1 MENILYLHAGAEMYG
16 ADKILLEL
24 VSGLNPD
31 HFHPIV
37 VLPEH
42 GILEKK
48 LKENNVETYVI
59 PYPILR
65 RKYFNVKGI
74 LQYVSTYYSSS
85 KKIKEIVEEKRIN
98 LIHVNTAA
106 VLEGIYLKKQL
117 KVKLVWHIHEII
129 LSPAI
134 VGKALNYLVG
144 KYSDKCVAVSDAVK
158 ANLLKSGYFKSNQ
171 IDVIYNGVDSHKFTP
186 SLDSSYLYDEWNIP
200 RDAIKIGMIGRV
212 NAWKGQNDFLEAL
225 TPLLNQ
231 YHNLYL
237 FIIGS
242 AFRGQ
247 EWRVHKLKKRILED
261 KNSKRIVY
269 SEFRSDNNYIQNF
282 FDLLVL
288 PSTSPDPLP
297 TVVLEAMAS
306 GTPVVGY
313 RHGGVTE
320 MIRNGK
326 DGALANINDPI
337 DLRQKVEN
345 ILDNGKLSLYGKN
358 ARARQEKDFSI
369 QTFISN
375 FEEIYTKLITSWG
388 VRSKCKNVFVQ
399 F

>member
-24 VSGLNPD
+24 VSGLNSKR
-31 HFHPIV
+31 FHPIV

-42 GILEKK
+42 GILEKR
-48 LKENNVETYVI
+48 LKENNIETYVI

-65 RKYFNVKGI
+65 RKYFNVRGI
-74 LQYVSTYYSSS
+74 WQYVSTYYSSS
-85 KKIKEIVEEKRIN
+85 KQIEKLVKKKNIS

-106 VLEGIYLKKQL
+106 VLEGIYLKKKL
-117 KVKLVWHIHEII
+117 KVKMVWHIHEII

-134 VGKALNYLVG
+134 VGKTLNYLVG
-144 KYSDKCVAVSDAVK
+144 KYSDQCIAVSEAVK
-158 ANLLKSGYFKSNQ
+158 NNLLKSGYFKPEQ

-186 SLDSSYLYDEWNIP
+186 SLDSGYLYSEWNIP
-200 RDAIKIGMIGRV
+200 KNAIKVGMIGRV
-212 NAWKGQNDFLEAL
+212 NAWKGQDHFLEAL

-231 YHNLYL
+231 YPNLYL

-242 AFRGQ
+242 AFTGQ
-247 EWRVHKLKKRILED
+247 EWRVNNLKEKIA
-261 KNSKRIVY
+261 KNQNSKRIIY
-269 SEFRSDNNYIQNF
+269 SEFRTDNNYIQNF
-282 FDLLVL
+282 LNLLVL
-288 PSTSPDPLP
+288 PSTNPDPLP

-326 DGALANINDPI
+326 DGLLAEVNDPV
-337 DLRQKVEN
+337 DMRQKVEW
-345 ILDNGKLSLYGKN
+345 ILENNKFVQFGKN
-358 ARARQEKDFSI
+358 ARFRQESKFSI
-369 QTFISN
+369 QSFILNFEKMYIKISN
-375 FEEIYTKLITSWG
+375 D
-388 VRSKCKNVFVQ
+388 
-399 F
+399 

>member
-24 VSGLNPD
+24 VSGLNSKR
-31 HFHPIV
+31 FHPIV

-42 GILEKK
+42 GILEKR
-48 LKENNVETYVI
+48 LKENNIETYVI

-65 RKYFNVKGI
+65 RKYFNVRGI
-74 LQYVSTYYSSS
+74 WQYVSTYYSSS
-85 KKIKEIVEEKRIN
+85 KQIEKLVKKKNIS

-106 VLEGIYLKKQL
+106 VLEGIYLKKKL
-117 KVKLVWHIHEII
+117 KVKMVWHIHEII

-134 VGKALNYLVG
+134 VGKTLNYLVG
-144 KYSDKCVAVSDAVK
+144 KYSDQCIAVSEAVK
-158 ANLLKSGYFKSNQ
+158 NNLLKSGYFKPDQ

-186 SLDSSYLYDEWNIP
+186 SLDSGYLYSEWNIP
-200 RDAIKIGMIGRV
+200 KNAIKVGMIGRV
-212 NAWKGQNDFLEAL
+212 NAWKGQDHFLEAL

-231 YHNLYL
+231 YPNLYL

-242 AFRGQ
+242 AFTGQ
-247 EWRVHKLKKRILED
+247 EWRVNNLKEKIA
-261 KNSKRIVY
+261 KNQNSKRIIY
-269 SEFRSDNNYIQNF
+269 SEFRTDNNYIQNF
-282 FDLLVL
+282 LNLLVL
-288 PSTSPDPLP
+288 PSTNPDPLP

-326 DGALANINDPI
+326 DGLLAEVNNPVDM
-337 DLRQKVEN
+337 RQKVEW
-345 ILDNGKLSLYGKN
+345 ILENNKFVQFGKN
-358 ARARQEKDFSI
+358 ARFRQESKFSI
-369 QTFISN
+369 QSFILNFEKMYIKISN
-375 FEEIYTKLITSWG
+375 D
-388 VRSKCKNVFVQ
+388 
-399 F
+399 

>member
-24 VSGLNPD
+24 VSGLNPKR
-31 HFHPIV
+31 FHPIV

-48 LKENNVETYVI
+48 LKENNIETYVI

-65 RKYFNVKGI
+65 RKYFNVRGI
-74 LQYVSTYYSSS
+74 WQYISTYYSSS
-85 KKIKEIVEEKRIN
+85 KQIEKLVKNKNIS
-98 LIHVNTAA
+98 LLHVNTAA
-106 VLEGIYLKKQL
+106 VLEGIYLKKKL
-117 KVKLVWHIHEII
+117 KVKMVWHIHEII

-134 VGKALNYLVG
+134 VGKLLNYLVG
-144 KYSDKCVAVSDAVK
+144 KYSDQCIAVSEAVK
-158 ANLLKSGYFKSNQ
+158 NNLLKSGYFKPDQ

-186 SLDSSYLYDEWNIP
+186 ALDSSYLYKEWNIP
-200 RDAIKIGMIGRV
+200 KNAIKVGMIGRV
-212 NAWKGQNDFLEAL
+212 NAWKGQDHFLEAL

-231 YHNLYL
+231 YSNLYL

-242 AFRGQ
+242 AFTGQ
-247 EWRVHKLKKRILED
+247 EWRVNNLKEKIA
-261 KNSKRIVY
+261 KNQNSKRIIY
-269 SEFRSDNNYIQNF
+269 SEFRTDNNYIQNF
-282 FDLLVL
+282 LNLLVL
-288 PSTSPDPLP
+288 PSTNPDPLP

-326 DGALANINDPI
+326 DGLLAEVNNPVDM
-337 DLRQKVEN
+337 RQKVEW
-345 ILDNGKLSLYGKN
+345 ILENNKFVQFGKN
-358 ARARQEKDFSI
+358 ARFRQESKFSI
-369 QTFISN
+369 QSFILNFEKMYIKISN
-375 FEEIYTKLITSWG
+375 D
-388 VRSKCKNVFVQ
+388 
-399 F
+399 